1 MSNFYKEYIMNTI
14 NKVAVL
20 GGGGRTGNYL
30 VSQLL
35 QEGFSVKLLLRNPEK
50 LTIQN
55 SRIEIIQ
62 GDALD
67 LETIQL
73 VLKDCQAVISTIGQ
87 RQGEPLVASAATRN
101 ILKVMKEY
109 EIDRYVLLA
118 GLNID
123 TPFDKKSAKTTAA
136 TAWMKTNFPIIQED
150 RQKAYDF
157 LVESNINWT
166 QVRVPFIEFND
177 ISSEV
182 SVSLEDC
189 LGDKISAIDIAKFM
203 IQEMTASGFSRQS
216 PFISAI

>member
-1 MSNFYKEYIMNTI
+1 MSNFYKEYMKNI

-30 VSQLL
+30 VNQLL
-35 QEGFSVKLLLRNPEK
+35 KEGFSVKLLLRHPENF
-50 LTIQN
+50 TIQN
-55 SRIEIIQ
+55 PGIEIIK

-73 VLKDCQAVISTIGQ
+73 LFKDCQAVISTIGQ

-101 ILKVMKEY
+101 VLKVMEEH
-109 EIDRYVLLA
+109 EIDRYVLLS

-136 TAWMKTNFPIIQED
+136 TEWMKTNFPIIQED

-157 LVESNINWT
+157 LVKSNINWT
-166 QVRVPFIEFND
+166 QVRVPFIEFSDVNSD
-177 ISSEV
+177 IAV
-182 SVSLEDC
+182 NVEDC
-189 LGDKISAIDIAKFM
+189 LGDKITAFDISKFM
-203 IQEMTASGFSRQS
+203 IQEMTASKFSRES